1 MLFLYNMTDIYS
13 LFRKK
18 KVYKIKF
25 FDEVNEH
32 LSKYP
37 NLVFY
42 AGVAYETH
50 ISLHCRV
57 GILRIPYPWVTEREI
72 SIEFFKVLPASTYKL
87 FNELDEAL
95 CEINKHL
102 QKVNVRKEEKENENS
117 LSRIMFMGGGI
128 GITVS

>member
-1 MLFLYNMTDIYS
+1 MTDIYS

-42 AGVAYETH
+42 AGTAYETH

-57 GILRIPYPWVTEREI
+57 GILRIPYPWVTERGI

-95 CEINKHL
+95 CEMNKHL
-102 QKVNVRKEEKENENS
+102 QKVNVRKENENS

-128 GITVS
+128 GITIS